1 MDDSL
6 VAKEAHITVLRDH
19 WLIPHGNPTPE
30 TKARIKKA
38 ADAKKKLV
46 EKQDK
51 VCKKARAKNQ
61 IMDIK
66 RLALSNS
73 WTMEIGA
80 FKEILS
86 DPLTR
91 SKPQD
96 AKSSYAHTDT
106 TLSPSNEAN

>member
-6 VAKEAHITVLRDH
+6 VAKEVRITVLRDYS
-19 WLIPHGNPTPE
+19 LILCGNPTPE

-51 VCKKARAKNQ
+51 ICKKARAKNQ

-66 RLALSNS
+66 TLALSNS
-73 WTMEIGA
+73 GPWKLGHL
-80 FKEILS
+80 KKYY
-86 DPLTR
+86 LTR
-91 SKPQD
+91 
-96 AKSSYAHTDT
+96 
-106 TLSPSNEAN
+106 